1 MRAAEEGRANI
12 PAFSMPLTAA
22 SDTVR
27 STFLTVS
34 LAVSRTEARKGEVE
48 KKRVW
53 RANGR
58 ILERAKDMV
67 TCSVNLV
74 GAGS

>member
-1 MRAAEEGRANI
+1 MRAKEGGLGNV

-27 STFLTVS
+27 SMLLAVS
-34 LAVSRTEARKGEVE
+34 LAVSRTEARKGEDE

-58 ILERAKDMV
+58 ILERANDIV
-67 TCSVNLV
+67 IESSN
-74 GAGS
+74 